1 MGDGSQV
8 LCIPIERPTVTPF
21 NVGRALLLAFIAT
34 QVADGWLT
42 YLGLVNFGLHIEA
55 NPVVAW
61 YVATCGPGVGMLA
74 TKGFAVACALPLY
87 KRALHSILALLTA
100 FYVVTAILP
109 WLHVLS
115 LRSL

>member
-1 MGDGSQV
+1 MVDGSQA
-8 LCIPIERPTVTPF
+8 LCVAIERPTVTPF

-42 YLGLVNFGLHIEA
+42 YIGLVNFGLHIEA
-55 NPVVAW
+55 NPLVAW
-61 YVATCGPGVGMLA
+61 YVTACGPAAGMLA

-87 KRALHSILALLTA
+87 KRALHGILALLTL
-100 FYVVTAILP
+100 FYIVTAILP

-115 LRSL
+115 LRSF